1 MVSEGAEIGEKG
13 VEKEVVTKRAT
24 LVEDKL
30 LDKVTAKKI
39 FLGSPI
45 SFTFKSGTGGLSED
59 TSDEDLRQYFSQYG
73 VVAKVEQLIHP
84 ETGRKKGV
92 AFISFDDDDC
102 VDKIV
107 LIGAHII
114 KGRSL
119 EAQKAQSERGMNER
133 ASGEFEDRKAPT
145 DPEDVIMRKVFVRS
159 LPVGVQEED
168 IRASFSEFGEL
179 EEVRCPIPKAQENQ
193 DRKITYCF
201 LTFVTS
207 SAVDAAMEARPVT
220 VKGKE
225 VVVKRAFPP
234 GFPRELENCKKI
246 FLGSPAGL
254 DLSRVPSC
262 ICVIASLY
270 LCNC

>member
-1 MVSEGAEIGEKG
+1 MVSEGAEIGDKG

-73 VVAKVEQLIHP
+73 VVAKVEQLVHP

-114 KGRSL
+114 KVTVTIIIVNVS
-119 EAQKAQSERGMNER
+119 MNITLIIFLRAGLWKLRRLR
-133 ASGEFEDRKAPT
+133 ASG
-145 DPEDVIMRKVFVRS
+145 V
-159 LPVGVQEED
+159 
-168 IRASFSEFGEL
+168 
-179 EEVRCPIPKAQENQ
+179 
-193 DRKITYCF
+193 
-201 LTFVTS
+201 
-207 SAVDAAMEARPVT
+207 
-220 VKGKE
+220 
-225 VVVKRAFPP
+225 
-234 GFPRELENCKKI
+234 
-246 FLGSPAGL
+246 
-254 DLSRVPSC
+254 
-262 ICVIASLY
+262 
-270 LCNC
+270 